1 VGKNVV
7 DLEQI
12 SSGVKAI
19 TKGGI
24 SYTGDLLVGADG
36 VHSAIRQQMWRL
48 ADQQDPAY
56 FPAHDRKGTL

>member
-1 VGKNVV
+1 MEKNVV
-7 DLEQI
+7 HLEQT
-12 SSGVKAI
+12 SGSVKAI
-19 TKGGI
+19 TKDGI
-24 SYTGDLLVGADG
+24 SYTGDILVGADG